1 MFAQPY
7 ISANIILDI
16 SEPPIECTQLVA
28 QNKSIFDWSSVTRT
42 VEVVKNFRANGEN
55 FLCWITYL
63 WWISVLD
70 IQNNKRKQ
78 NFSQKNH

>member
-55 FLCWITYL
+55 FFMLNH
-63 WWISVLD
+63 VFMV
-70 IQNNKRKQ
+70 
-78 NFSQKNH
+78 NFSSGHTKQ